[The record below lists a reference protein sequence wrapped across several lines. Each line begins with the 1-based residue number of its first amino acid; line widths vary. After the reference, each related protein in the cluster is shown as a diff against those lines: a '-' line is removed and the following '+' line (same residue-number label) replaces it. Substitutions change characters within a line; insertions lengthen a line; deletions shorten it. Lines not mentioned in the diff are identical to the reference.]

1 MDVYQYTR
9 QAKLGLLRTV
19 NAGQRILRRTL
30 KATVREVIYS
40 NGPHAYSQLTSTT
53 DGTVI

>member
-9 QAKLGLLRTV
+9 QARLGLLRTV